1 MPSQCALEVR
11 RGDLYAAVRFGERAL
26 SVGASTGSPLA
37 RIARGPL
44 AEALLEI
51 GEPERCREQLVGPD
65 GQPDLPPFSI
75 YGPLCYELLTRAELM
90 LERPDRAAEF
100 AGRATELA
108 DRLGLRSPLAQ
119 ALRAEA
125 LVSLERGEAA
135 EAAAQALASVRAAEE
150 PGAVVEA
157 GRSRI
162 LAGKALAV
170 AGEQDRGAAELQ
182 LAHEQL
188 FACGALRYCDEV
200 ARELRKLGRVVR
212 RGGREGAKDSL
223 LAGLTRRELEVI
235 EFIAAGKTNR
245 EIANELFLSVR
256 TVDRHVSR
264 IFEKLDVNSRAAA
277 ASLFERARAGGGTE
291 TSLR

>member
-1 MPSQCALEVR
+1 
-11 RGDLYAAVRFGERAL
+11 
-26 SVGASTGSPLA
+26 
-37 RIARGPL
+37 
-44 AEALLEI
+44 
-51 GEPERCREQLVGPD
+51 
-65 GQPDLPPFSI
+65 
-75 YGPLCYELLTRAELM
+75 M

-100 AGRATELA
+100 ARRAAELA
-108 DRLGLRSPLAQ
+108 GRLGLRIPLAQ

-125 LVSLERGEAA
+125 LVSLERGEAG
-135 EAAAQALASVRAAEE
+135 EAAARALASVRAAEE

-157 GRSRI
+157 ARSRI
-162 LAGKALAV
+162 LAGRALAV
-170 AGEQDRGAAELQ
+170 AGEHNRAVVQLQ

-188 FACGALRYCDEV
+188 FVCGAFRYCDEA

-212 RGGREGAKDSL
+212 RAGGEGVDDSP

-235 EFIAAGKTNR
+235 EFVPAGKTNR

-264 IFEKLDVNSRAAA
+264 IFEKLGVNSRAATV
-277 ASLFERARAGGGTE
+277 SQFERARADGGTE